1 MATYSSAPQNE
12 IVTFT
17 KSKTNPG
24 SGNQPFN
31 FDLVTVQ
38 DNEIY
43 QPLFFYF
50 SGDSGGVSIEIQGT
64 LISNFISGVSELD
77 NTGSEVMGIIKLVNN
92 KIGLNDSTY
101 INTVDVSGPN
111 ATTVTTEYGQITD
124 HATYGHIRYYPGTI
138 IQTTGFIHDYNNSN
152 EVAALKVGF
161 LKTTFP

>member
-1 MATYSSAPQNE
+1 MSTYSNAPANE

-17 KSKTNPG
+17 KSKNNTG

-50 SGDSGGVSIEIQGT
+50 SGDSGGAHLEIKGT
-64 LISNFISGVSELD
+64 LISNFITGVSGIES
-77 NTGSEVMGIIKLVNN
+77 TGGADLGTIKLFNSN
-92 KIGLNDSTY
+92 IGLSDSDY
-101 INTVDVSGPN
+101 IYTGVSATN
-111 ATTVTTEYGQITD
+111 TTVSFSLYRQITEN
-124 HATYGHIRYYPGTI
+124 ATYGHIRYYPGTI
-138 IQTTGFIHDYNNSN
+138 IKMTGNILSYNNPD